1 MANRQKKD
9 HRSSDLSRR
18 QGIREIKQSFLI
30 VCEGEK
36 TEPDYFKA
44 FRMTAATVKAV
55 GQAMNTMTLVSK
67 AISIRESDKKR
78 KKVYDQCWVVFDKD
92 DFPAKDFNQA
102 IQFAEKNG
110 FRVAYSNQ
118 AFEYWF
124 LLHYNLY
131 TGAIHRNQYKDML
144 TKLTGMP
151 YRKSEGYVLSCT
163 ICFSFVNSKPSIMQ
177 SLYLQKSHTATLP
190 RKNLLQPFRDLF
202 QNSINTCSKT
212 IVIRVVFP
220 NPKRKLVD
228 LRKFCILTSFLSV
241 LQKLTPKHYCVS

>member
-1 MANRQKKD
+1 MAKRQKKD
-9 HRSSDLSRR
+9 HRLSDLSRR
-18 QGIREIKQSFLI
+18 QGVREIKQSFLI

-67 AISIRESDKKR
+67 AISIRDADKKR
-78 KKVYDQCWVVFDKD
+78 KKSYDQCWVVFDKD

-131 TGAIHRNQYKDML
+131 TGAIHRSQYKDML

-151 YRKSEGYVLSCT
+151 YSKSDGYGAV
-163 ICFSFVNSKPSIMQ
+163 M
-177 SLYLQKSHTATLP
+177 Y
-190 RKNLLQPFRDLF
+190 NLLLSRQQQAIDNAETVLAEISHGNPAEEESSTTVQRL
-202 QNSINTCSKT
+202 
-212 IVIRVVFP
+212 VVEL
-220 NPKRKLVD
+220 NKYL
-228 LRKFCILTSFLSV
+228 
-241 LQKLTPKHYCVS
+241 

>member
-1 MANRQKKD
+1 MAKRQKKD
-9 HRSSDLSRR
+9 HRLSDLSRR
-18 QGIREIKQSFLI
+18 QGVREIKQSFLI

-67 AISIRESDKKR
+67 AISIRDADQKR
-78 KKVYDQCWVVFDKD
+78 KKIYDQCWVVFDKD

-131 TGAIHRNQYKDML
+131 TGAIHRSQYKDML

-151 YRKSEGYVLSCT
+151 YSKSDGYGAV
-163 ICFSFVNSKPSIMQ
+163 M
-177 SLYLQKSHTATLP
+177 Y
-190 RKNLLQPFRDLF
+190 NLLLSRQQQAIDNAETVLAEISHGNPAEEESSTTVQRL
-202 QNSINTCSKT
+202 
-212 IVIRVVFP
+212 VIEL
-220 NPKRKLVD
+220 NKYL
-228 LRKFCILTSFLSV
+228 
-241 LQKLTPKHYCVS
+241 

>member
-1 MANRQKKD
+1 MVKRQKKD
-9 HRSSDLSRR
+9 HRTSDLSRR
-18 QGIREIKQSFLI
+18 QGAREIKQSFLI
-30 VCEGEK
+30 VCEGEN

-67 AISIRESDKKR
+67 AISIREADQKR
-78 KKVYDQCWVVFDKD
+78 KKIYDQCWVVFDKD

-102 IQFAEKNG
+102 IQYAEKKG

-131 TGAIHRNQYKDML
+131 TGAIHRSQYKDML

-151 YRKSEGYVLSCT
+151 YSKSEGYGAV
-163 ICFSFVNSKPSIMQ
+163 M
-177 SLYLQKSHTATLP
+177 Y
-190 RKNLLQPFRDLF
+190 NLLWSRQ
-202 QNSINTCSKT
+202 QQAINNAETVLAEISHGNPAEEESST
-212 IVIRVVFP
+212 TVQRLVIEL
-220 NPKRKLVD
+220 NKYL
-228 LRKFCILTSFLSV
+228 
-241 LQKLTPKHYCVS
+241 

>member
-1 MANRQKKD
+1 MAKRQKKD

-18 QGIREIKQSFLI
+18 QGVREIKQSFLI

-55 GQAMNTMTLVSK
+55 GQAMNTMTLDSK
-67 AISIRESDKKR
+67 AISIREADQKR

-144 TKLTGMP
+144 TKLTGIP
-151 YRKSEGYVLSCT
+151 YSKSEGYGAV
-163 ICFSFVNSKPSIMQ
+163 M
-177 SLYLQKSHTATLP
+177 Y
-190 RKNLLQPFRDLF
+190 NLLLSRQ
-202 QNSINTCSKT
+202 QQAINNAETVLAEISHGNPAEEESST
-212 IVIRVVFP
+212 TVQRLVIEL
-220 NPKRKLVD
+220 N
-228 LRKFCILTSFLSV
+228 KFL
-241 LQKLTPKHYCVS
+241 

>member
-1 MANRQKKD
+1 MVKRQKKD

-18 QGIREIKQSFLI
+18 QGVREIKQSFLI
-30 VCEGEK
+30 VCEGAK

-44 FRMTAATVKAV
+44 FRMTAATVKTV

-67 AISIRESDKKR
+67 AISIREADKKR

-92 DFPAKDFNQA
+92 DFPAKDFNRA
-102 IQFAEKNG
+102 IHHAEKNG

-131 TGAIHRNQYKDML
+131 TGAIHRSQYKDML

-151 YRKSEGYVLSCT
+151 YSKNEGYGTV
-163 ICFSFVNSKPSIMQ
+163 M
-177 SLYLQKSHTATLP
+177 Y
-190 RKNLLQPFRDLF
+190 NLLLSRQ
-202 QNSINTCSKT
+202 QQAINNAETVLAEISHGNPAEEESST
-212 IVIRVVFP
+212 TVQRLVIEL
-220 NPKRKLVD
+220 N
-228 LRKFCILTSFLSV
+228 KFL
-241 LQKLTPKHYCVS
+241 

>member
-1 MANRQKKD
+1 MAKRQKKN
-9 HRSSDLSRR
+9 HRLSDLSRR
-18 QGIREIKQSFLI
+18 QGVREVKQSFLI

-67 AISIRESDKKR
+67 AISIREADQKR

-102 IQFAEKNG
+102 IRFAEKNG

-131 TGAIHRNQYKDML
+131 TGALHRSQYKDML

-151 YRKSEGYVLSCT
+151 YSKSEGYGAVMYNLLLSRQQQAINNAETVLAEISHGNPAEEESST
-163 ICFSFVNSKPSIMQ
+163 TVQ
-177 SLYLQKSHTATLP
+177 SL
-190 RKNLLQPFRDLF
+190 
-202 QNSINTCSKT
+202 
-212 IVIRVVFP
+212 VIEL
-220 NPKRKLVD
+220 NKY
-228 LRKFCILTSFLSV
+228 S
-241 LQKLTPKHYCVS
+241 

>member
-1 MANRQKKD
+1 MAKRQKKD

-18 QGIREIKQSFLI
+18 QGVREIKQSFLI

-67 AISIRESDKKR
+67 AISIREADQKR
-78 KKVYDQCWVVFDKD
+78 KKVYDQSWVVFDKD

-144 TKLTGMP
+144 TKLTGIP
-151 YRKSEGYVLSCT
+151 YSKSEGYGAV
-163 ICFSFVNSKPSIMQ
+163 M
-177 SLYLQKSHTATLP
+177 Y
-190 RKNLLQPFRDLF
+190 NLLLSRQ
-202 QNSINTCSKT
+202 QQAINNAETVLAEISHGNPAEEESST
-212 IVIRVVFP
+212 TVQRLVIEL
-220 NPKRKLVD
+220 N
-228 LRKFCILTSFLSV
+228 KFL
-241 LQKLTPKHYCVS
+241 

>member
-1 MANRQKKD
+1 MAKRQKKD
-9 HRSSDLSRR
+9 HRLSNLSRR
-18 QGIREIKQSFLI
+18 QGVREIKQSFLI

-44 FRMTAATVKAV
+44 FRMTAATIKAV
-55 GQAMNTMTLVSK
+55 GQAMNTMTLVNK
-67 AISIRESDKKR
+67 AISIREADQKR

-144 TKLTGMP
+144 TKLTGIP
-151 YRKSEGYVLSCT
+151 YSKSEGYGAV
-163 ICFSFVNSKPSIMQ
+163 M
-177 SLYLQKSHTATLP
+177 Y
-190 RKNLLQPFRDLF
+190 NLLLSRQ
-202 QNSINTCSKT
+202 QQAINNAETVLAEISHGNPAEEESST
-212 IVIRVVFP
+212 TVQRLVIEL
-220 NPKRKLVD
+220 N
-228 LRKFCILTSFLSV
+228 KFL
-241 LQKLTPKHYCVS
+241 